1 MKKIKIA
8 GEANPPVNE
17 TARSVTKYLIQ
28 VSADGATYEDFDA
41 VRGTNF
47 TFTSEMGKRW
57 SFAKFKLRP
66 LVSYTLTV
74 DLDMGENLMIAT
86 G

>member
-1 MKKIKIA
+1 MKKIIIA
-8 GEANPPVNE
+8 GEANPPVNK

-47 TFTSEMGKRW
+47 TVLLKWGNGYDHLPS
-57 SFAKFKLRP
+57 LNYVLL
-66 LVSYTLTV
+66 LV
-74 DLDMGENLMIAT
+74 IH
-86 G
+86 

>member
-47 TFTSEMGKRW
+47 TVLLKWGNGDH
-57 SFAKFKLRP
+57 LP
-66 LVSYTLTV
+66 CLNYVLLLV
-74 DLDMGENLMIAT
+74 IH
-86 G
+86 

>member
-47 TFTSEMGKRW
+47 TFTSEMGKR
-57 SFAKFKLRP
+57 
-66 LVSYTLTV
+66 
-74 DLDMGENLMIAT
+74 
-86 G
+86 